1 MEIWKIYPGNTKYEV
16 STYGNVRNAKTKRL
30 RKFRYDH
37 KGYLRFNATE
47 GTLMVH
53 RLVLETFITPIAG
66 KTFCNH
72 LDAKRDNNHVDNLE
86 WCDQQQNM
94 DHAYKI
100 GTRGPGE
107 MHGRA
112 KLTEKQAIDIKY
124 NLIPSGVSNAQ
135 IARDFGISPS
145 SVASIKSGAN
155 WKHI

>member
-16 STYGNVRNAKTKRL
+16 STFGNVRNSKTKKL

-37 KGYLRFNATE
+37 KGYLRFNIT
-47 GTLMVH
+47 GKTLMVH
-53 RLVLETFITPIAG
+53 RLVLETFVTPVVG
-66 KTFCNH
+66 LTLCNH
-72 LDAKRDNNHVDNLE
+72 KDSKRDNNNVDNLE
-86 WCDQQQNM
+86 WCDHQGNM

-100 GTRGPGE
+100 GSRGPGE

-124 NLIPSGVSNAQ
+124 NLIPSGVPLAQ
-135 IARDFGISPS
+135 IARDFNIAVGSISG
-145 SVASIKSGAN
+145 IKSGKN